1 MSGHSKWAQIKHK
14 KGVADQKRGML
25 FTKLGNAI
33 TVAARQGGGDPDLNF
48 TLRLA
53 IEKARAANMPKEN
66 IERAIK
72 RGTGELAGESL
83 EEVTYEGF
91 GPDKVA
97 FIIKCLTDN
106 KNRTVNEIKYIL
118 EKNGGS
124 LAGPGSVM
132 WMFKNLAVL
141 TINKEQ
147 PLINK
152 NIDELEL
159 ELIDLGV
166 EDVKNNNQEIV
177 VYTKPEDLKKVKE
190 DLENKGVKI
199 ESAEIKFVPRE
210 KIETSNEVRE
220 KLKKLFEELDGHQD
234 VSSYYTNLA

>member
-1 MSGHSKWAQIKHK
+1 MKI
-14 KGVADQKRGML
+14 
-25 FTKLGNAI
+25 
-33 TVAARQGGGDPDLNF
+33 P
-48 TLRLA
+48 
-53 IEKARAANMPKEN
+53 E
-66 IERAIK
+66 
-72 RGTGELAGESL
+72 
-83 EEVTYEGF
+83 
-91 GPDKVA
+91 
-97 FIIKCLTDN
+97 
-106 KNRTVNEIKYIL
+106 KYIL